1 MLMKTL
7 TCPSSQKQD
16 LCMFYT
22 WDHWWQRRRWTE
34 PMTPPTLITFP
45 RHVRIRTRQSWVI
58 LSLTPPFFFLELELS
73 EFLSVFKNAE
83 KWRID
88 KILGWLMYSES
99 NTSNL
104 PVEFGTFVSVL
115 KLYLRI
121 VTISTRAAFGTNST
135 GLSPN
140 GYYYVGPAVSRI
152 AAPLTMPNG
161 RILLY
166 DYCWGVVWVH
176 FLVPCY

>member
-1 MLMKTL
+1 
-7 TCPSSQKQD
+7 
-16 LCMFYT
+16 
-22 WDHWWQRRRWTE
+22 
-34 PMTPPTLITFP
+34 
-45 RHVRIRTRQSWVI
+45 
-58 LSLTPPFFFLELELS
+58 
-73 EFLSVFKNAE
+73 
-83 KWRID
+83 
-88 KILGWLMYSES
+88 MYSES

-121 VTISTRAAFGTNST
+121 VTISTRAAFGTNPT

-140 GYYYVGPAVSRI
+140 GYYYVGPAVNRI

-166 DYCWGVVWVH
+166 DYC
-176 FLVPCY
+176 